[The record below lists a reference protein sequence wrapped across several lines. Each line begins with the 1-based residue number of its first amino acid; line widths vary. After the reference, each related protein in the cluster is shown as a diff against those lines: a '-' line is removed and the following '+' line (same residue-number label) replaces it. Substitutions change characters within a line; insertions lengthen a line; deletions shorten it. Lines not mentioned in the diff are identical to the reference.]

1 LIKSVNNCTLDANLK
16 KRRSYAMSQELFA
29 AAQSGDAA
37 KVKTLLDSGVAH
49 SATDEAGETALMHA
63 AHGGHVAAV
72 QVLIAAGAD
81 VNARSPQ
88 GWTAVAKAAYN
99 GETER
104 GYVEVIEVLHEAGAS
119 LDEHIFFGITPL
131 MLAAGGGDAPV
142 VEWLIN
148 AGADVLA
155 TNEGG
160 RTARLMANDKFYV
173 DVINLLTEAERQ
185 LGVSEDGSC
194 SSTKSVVKPQ
204 VVNLMKPTSH

>member
-1 LIKSVNNCTLDANLK
+1 
-16 KRRSYAMSQELFA
+16 MSQELFA

-63 AHGGHVAAV
+63 AHAGHVAAV
-72 QVLIAAGAD
+72 QLLITAGAD
-81 VNARSPQ
+81 VNAKSPQ
-88 GWTAVAKAAYN
+88 GWTALAKAAYN

-104 GYVEVIEVLHEAGAS
+104 GYVEVIEVLADAGAS
-119 LDEHIFFGITPL
+119 LDERIFFGITPL

-185 LGVSEDGSC
+185 LGVQEDGSC

-204 VVNLMKPTSH
+204 VVNLMKPTTH

>member
-1 LIKSVNNCTLDANLK
+1 
-16 KRRSYAMSQELFA
+16 MSKELFT

-37 KVKTLLDSGVAH
+37 QLKKLLEAGADHA
-49 SATDEAGETALMHA
+49 AADEAGETALMHA
-63 AHGGHVAAV
+63 ARGGHVAAV

-81 VNARSPQ
+81 VNAKAPQ
-88 GWTAVAKAAYN
+88 GWTALAKAAYN

-104 GYVEVIEVLHEAGAS
+104 GYVEVIEVLHQAGAS
-119 LDEHIFFGITPL
+119 LDERIFFGITPL

-148 AGADVLA
+148 NGADVLA
-155 TNEGG
+155 ANEGG
-160 RTARLMANDKFYV
+160 RTARMMANDKFYV
-173 DVINLLTEAERQ
+173 DVINLLNEAERQ

-204 VVNLMKPTSH
+204 VVNLMKPTTH

>member
-1 LIKSVNNCTLDANLK
+1 
-16 KRRSYAMSQELFA
+16 MSQELFA
-29 AAQSGDAA
+29 AAQTGNAA
-37 KVKTLLDSGVAH
+37 EIKKLLEAGADHA
-49 SATDEAGETALMHA
+49 AADEAGETALMHA
-63 AHGGHVAAV
+63 AHGGHVTAV

-81 VNARSPQ
+81 VNAKSPQ
-88 GWTAVAKAAYN
+88 GWTALAKAAYN

-119 LDEHIFFGITPL
+119 LDDRIFFGITPL

-155 TNEGG
+155 ANEGG
-160 RTARLMANDKFYV
+160 RTARMMANDKFYV

-194 SSTKSVVKPQ
+194 SSTKSVAKPQ
-204 VVNLMKPTSH
+204 VVNLMKPTTH

>member
-1 LIKSVNNCTLDANLK
+1 ML
-16 KRRSYAMSQELFA
+16 QELLVAASSGDVARIEALLAAGADHA
-29 AAQSGDAA
+29 AA
-37 KVKTLLDSGVAH
+37 
-49 SATDEAGETALMHA
+49 DEAGETALMHA
-63 AHGGHVAAV
+63 AHNGHVAAV
-72 QVLIAAGAD
+72 EALIAAGAD
-81 VNARSPQ
+81 VNAKSPQ
-88 GWTAVAKAAYN
+88 GWTALAKAAYN

-104 GYVEVIEVLHEAGAS
+104 GYVEVLEVLHEAGAS
-119 LDEHIFFGITPL
+119 LDERIFFGITPL
-131 MLAAGGGDAPV
+131 MLAAGGGDAAV

-204 VVNLMKPTSH
+204 VVNLMKPTTH

>member
-1 LIKSVNNCTLDANLK
+1 ML
-16 KRRSYAMSQELFA
+16 QELLVAASSGDVARIEALLAAGADHA
-29 AAQSGDAA
+29 AA
-37 KVKTLLDSGVAH
+37 
-49 SATDEAGETALMHA
+49 DEAGETALMHA
-63 AHGGHVAAV
+63 AHNGHVAAV
-72 QVLIAAGAD
+72 ETLIAAGAD
-81 VNARSPQ
+81 VNAKSPQ
-88 GWTAVAKAAYN
+88 GWTALAKAAYN

-104 GYVEVIEVLHEAGAS
+104 GYVEVLEILHEAGAS
-119 LDEHIFFGITPL
+119 LDERIFFGITPL
-131 MLAAGGGDAPV
+131 MLAAGGGDASV

-204 VVNLMKPTSH
+204 VVNLMKPTTH